1 MYLQWGW
8 NIANEYL
15 CLDKLPSFKISLFPS
30 FDFLKRISFFLQS
43 RTIFIYSLNVC
54 CRIPCMT
61 FFEAALP
68 TSLVWIHEDIICVMT
83 YTCNTSNCVPSPS
96 THTHTNTWPNMHEII
111 FIVLFYWC
119 WKFYTFLVQFQN
131 WHLNKVPISIDSAS
145 ESQLQIMTFLNG
157 IRKLISLQFQTS
169 FINNG
174 LPFLQFQLILEFP
187 LVEGKEIF
195 PGFSDESCD
204 TVL

>member
-1 MYLQWGW
+1 MLKVLH
-8 NIANEYL
+8 ISCAIS
-15 CLDKLPSFKISLFPS
+15 KLALEQSTHIDRQCF
-30 FDFLKRISFFLQS
+30 RIS
-43 RTIFIYSLNVC
+43 IADNDV
-54 CRIPCMT
+54 
-61 FFEAALP
+61 
-68 TSLVWIHEDIICVMT
+68 
-83 YTCNTSNCVPSPS
+83 
-96 THTHTNTWPNMHEII
+96 
-111 FIVLFYWC
+111 
-119 WKFYTFLVQFQN
+119 
-131 WHLNKVPISIDSAS
+131 
-145 ESQLQIMTFLNG
+145 LNG